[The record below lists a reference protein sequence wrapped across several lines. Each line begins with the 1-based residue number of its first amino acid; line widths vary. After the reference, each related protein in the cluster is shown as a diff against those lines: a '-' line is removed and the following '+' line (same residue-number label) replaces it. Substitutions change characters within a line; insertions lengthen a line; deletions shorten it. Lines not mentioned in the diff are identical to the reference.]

1 MLSLWRRTRPWVRVV
16 GLVALL
22 AVAGTGVYWFGFR
35 SDATAAADSGSTTTT
50 VSASTT
56 TFQQSV
62 SASGTLTPAV
72 QEDVS
77 FAVSGTVTTV
87 DVAAGDTVAAGQ
99 QLATVD
105 TLQLN
110 ADLLAAKST
119 LVSAQADLSNA
130 EDDADGTDSSDAQ
143 IASLTAQVE
152 VAQAAYD
159 QAEEDMADATLVAP
173 VAGLLT
179 EVNLEV
185 GDAVTGSG
193 GSSSGSTSSST
204 GQMGTGA
211 TGATGSTSTSTTSS
225 STQFVI
231 IGTDSWTV
239 SVTVDETDVASIAV
253 GNQVEMTADSL
264 DDTLYGTVTEIGLVS
279 SSTGS
284 VAAYPVTIAVTGSPE
299 GVHDGTSV
307 TAEIIYQRRTN
318 VLAVP
323 SAAVTT
329 EDGQSVVTQ
338 EGADGEQVTTVVTVG
353 ETSGTMT
360 EITEGLSEGDEVL
373 VTTFTPAGGG
383 SSESGDTEQGQ
394 MPQMGSGEMPDF
406 SGGEMPDGGQMPGG
420 GQMGGSNG

>member
-77 FAVSGTVTTV
+77 FAVSGTVTSV
-87 DVAAGDTVAAGQ
+87 DVAAGDTVTAGQ

-179 EVNLEV
+179 EVNVEV

-193 GSSSGSTSSST
+193 GSSSGSTGSST
-204 GQMGTGA
+204 GQMGTGT
-211 TGATGSTSTSTTSS
+211 TGGTSTSTTSS

-264 DDTLYGTVTEIGLVS
+264 DDTIYGTVTEIGLVS

-383 SSESGDTEQGQ
+383 SSSESGDTEQGQ
-394 MPQMGSGEMPDF
+394 MPGMGSGEMPDF
-406 SGGEMPDGGQMPGG
+406 SSGEMPDFSGGQMPGG